1 MFLEQNLTKKQK
13 TNIFESNFTN
23 QHFDNILQGFKQENQ
38 NQPHCVVE
46 QTTEKL

>member
-1 MFLEQNLTKKQK
+1 LFLKQNLTKQQK
-13 TNIFESNFTN
+13 TIIFKNNFTN
-23 QHFDNILQGFKQENQ
+23 QHFNNIIQNFKQENQ